1 MNCTK
6 WSVWLSTSSKVTLR
20 CSVIITNCVTQCVN
34 VLFLK
39 HKGIWWVMLIRRHG
53 IDFVVYHIS
62 GCNGFLIWW
71 AMFWANKYVQ
81 SMAAYPIVQ
90 SIIRS
95 LGVGD
100 SSVTAMVTITINY
113 LQDNPTHSLFLSLI
127 FSPHNLHFALITL
140 LKWTIWHSNQ
150 LSVDLMCDKCS
161 TPSPPISMLLVHPC
175 QAARWTSCIKSLHH
189 VMHIF
194 NLCTVLKV
202 PYLPSHI
209 SHKHTV
215 HSVHWA
221 IQCTQVANDCIVQVL
236 IMLESGPK
244 THKDRDFPWLAA
256 HRTDPEKLFCQT
268 GGGGRERR
276 AHVEMIVGQ
285 SGVEV
290 MEVEG
295 KRSVCEYLVCLLL
308 MKFLR
313 CSLWEWVHSDT
324 HAIYFVPGT
333 GSLWN

>member
-100 SSVTAMVTITINY
+100 SSVTAMMTLSQSITCKTIPLTRSF
-113 LQDNPTHSLFLSLI
+113 SLS
-127 FSPHNLHFALITL
+127 FSPHTICTL
-140 LKWTIWHSNQ
+140 L
-150 LSVDLMCDKCS
+150 LSLCS
-161 TPSPPISMLLVHPC
+161 SGQYGTQINCLLISCVTNAP
-175 QAARWTSCIKSLHH
+175 LHH
-189 VMHIF
+189 
-194 NLCTVLKV
+194 
-202 PYLPSHI
+202 
-209 SHKHTV
+209 
-215 HSVHWA
+215 
-221 IQCTQVANDCIVQVL
+221 
-236 IMLESGPK
+236 
-244 THKDRDFPWLAA
+244 R
-256 HRTDPEKLFCQT
+256 
-268 GGGGRERR
+268 
-276 AHVEMIVGQ
+276 Q
-285 SGVEV
+285 SP
-290 MEVEG
+290 
-295 KRSVCEYLVCLLL
+295 CY
-308 MKFLR
+308 
-313 CSLWEWVHSDT
+313 
-324 HAIYFVPGT
+324 
-333 GSLWN
+333 